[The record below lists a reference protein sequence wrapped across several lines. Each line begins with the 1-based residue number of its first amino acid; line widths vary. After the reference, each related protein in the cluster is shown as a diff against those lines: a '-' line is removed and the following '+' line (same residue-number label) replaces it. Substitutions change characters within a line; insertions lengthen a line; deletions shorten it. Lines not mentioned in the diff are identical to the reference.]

1 LIIYIYI
8 INFITRRKVM
18 VELVEFIAMTYV
30 NKF

>member
-18 VELVEFIAMTYV
+18 VELVEFLAMTYV